1 MKSSTALFNS
11 RGRAVALGVT
21 LVIHVVVAAGIIW
34 GGWMETTQSSGS
46 NPEPREVLMDVD
58 MSDALHSRP
67 IAAATQA
74 QQKTSI
80 NPAPTGQIMPEL
92 VELAGLASQVVSREG
107 NNGAGLTSGNHR
119 NKVRFIRLRYAGGD
133 WDQDLDL
140 NSDHNMLVWYAA
152 NTGHE
157 IAAKPE
163 VLTHGQLGRLP
174 IGKSPPMVYMTGQK
188 NISLSL
194 SEVEVMREYL
204 TDKRGMLFAD
214 NGGSSAWHS
223 QFFGLMSKV
232 LPDVEPIRVPLDHP
246 IHRSVPFVP
255 IVAPHGGRIAYGWV
269 IDSRLAVYYH
279 PGDIGDAWADGHA
292 GVPESVYE
300 ACYRLGGN
308 VMLYSHT
315 DYSKWLQTRK
325 KKDGK

>member
-1 MKSSTALFNS
+1 MKSPTALFNS

-34 GGWMETTQSSGS
+34 GGWMETQSMGL
-46 NPEPREVLMDVD
+46 NLKPREVLMNVD
-58 MSDALHSRP
+58 MSDAINSQP
-67 IAAATQA
+67 ITAVTQS
-74 QQKTSI
+74 QQKTSS
-80 NPAPTGQIMPEL
+80 NPPPTGQIKPEL
-92 VELAGLASQVVSREG
+92 VELAGPTPQVEPRDG
-107 NNGAGLTSGNHR
+107 NKGAGLTSGNHR

-140 NSDHNMLVWYAA
+140 NSDLNMLVWYAA

-163 VLTHGQLGRLP
+163 VLTPDQLARLP

-194 SEVEVMREYL
+194 NEVEIMRKYL
-204 TDKRGMLFAD
+204 NDKHGMLFAD

-223 QFFGLMSKV
+223 QFFGLMRQV

-246 IHRSVPFVP
+246 IHRSIPFVP

-269 IDSRLAVYYH
+269 IDSRMAAYYH
-279 PGDIGDAWADGHA
+279 PGDIGDAWSDGHA
-292 GVPESVYE
+292 GVSAEITD
-300 ACYRLGGN
+300 ACYHLGAN
-308 VMLYSHT
+308 VLFYAHMEYA
-315 DYSKWLQTRK
+315 KWLTAQDADK
-325 KKDGK
+325 

>member
-1 MKSSTALFNS
+1 MKSPTPLFNS
-11 RGRAVALGVT
+11 RGRAFALGVT

-34 GGWMETTQSSGS
+34 GGWMETQSMGL
-46 NPEPREVLMDVD
+46 NPDPREVLMDVD
-58 MSDALHSRP
+58 MSDAIHSQP
-67 IAAATQA
+67 ITAETQA

-80 NPAPTGQIMPEL
+80 NPPPTGKIKPEL
-92 VELAGLASQVVSREG
+92 VELAVPASQVVPREG
-107 NNGAGLTSGNHR
+107 NRGAGLTSGNHR

-140 NSDHNMLVWYAA
+140 NSDQNMLVWYAA

-157 IAAKPE
+157 VATKPE
-163 VLTHGQLGRLP
+163 VLTPDQLTRLP
-174 IGKSPPMVYMTGQK
+174 IGKSPPMVYVTGQK

-194 SEVEVMREYL
+194 DEVEIMRKYL
-204 TDKRGMLFAD
+204 TDKHGMLFAD
-214 NGGSSAWHS
+214 NGGSSSWHS
-223 QFFGLMSKV
+223 QFFGLMSQV

-246 IHRSVPFVP
+246 IHSSVPFVP

-308 VMLYSHT
+308 VMLYSHAG
-315 DYSKWLQTRK
+315 YSKWLQTRK

>member
-1 MKSSTALFNS
+1 MKSPTTLFNS
-11 RGRAVALGVT
+11 SGGAVALGVT
-21 LVIHVVVAAGIIW
+21 LVIHIVVAAGIIW
-34 GGWMETTQSSGS
+34 GGWMETQSMGL
-46 NPEPREVLMDVD
+46 NPKPREVLMNVD
-58 MSDALHSRP
+58 MSDAINSQP
-67 IAAATQA
+67 ITASTQS
-74 QQKTSI
+74 QQKTLI
-80 NPAPTGQIMPEL
+80 NPPPTEQIKPEL
-92 VELAGLASQVVSREG
+92 VELAGPTPQVVPREG
-107 NNGAGLTSGNHR
+107 NKGAGFTIGNRR
-119 NKVRFIRLRYAGGD
+119 NKVRFIRLRYAGSD

-140 NSDHNMLVWYAA
+140 NSDLNMLVWYAA

-163 VLTHGQLGRLP
+163 VLTPGQLARLP

-194 SEVEVMREYL
+194 SEIEIMREYL
-204 TDKRGMLFAD
+204 TDKHGMLFAD

-223 QFFGLMSKV
+223 QFFSLMRQV
-232 LPDVEPIRVPLDHP
+232 LPDVEPVRVPLDHP
-246 IHRSVPFVP
+246 IHRSIPFVP

-308 VMLYSHT
+308 VMLYSYT
-315 DYSKWLQTRK
+315 GYSKWLQTRK

>member
-1 MKSSTALFNS
+1 MKSPTALFNS
-11 RGRAVALGVT
+11 RGGAVALGVT
-21 LVIHVVVAAGIIW
+21 LVIHVVVGAGIIW
-34 GGWMETTQSSGS
+34 GGWMETQSSGL

-58 MSDALHSRP
+58 MSDAIHSQP
-67 IAAATQA
+67 ITAATQA

-80 NPAPTGQIMPEL
+80 NPPPTEQTKPEL
-92 VELAGLASQVVSREG
+92 VELAGPTPQVVPREG
-107 NNGAGLTSGNHR
+107 NKGAGFTSGNR
-119 NKVRFIRLRYAGGD
+119 RTKVRFNRLRYAGGD

-140 NSDHNMLVWYAA
+140 NSDLNMLVWYAA

-163 VLTHGQLGRLP
+163 VLTPGQLASLP

-194 SEVEVMREYL
+194 SEVEIMREYL
-204 TDKRGMLFAD
+204 TDKHGMLFAD

-223 QFFGLMSKV
+223 QFFSLMRQV
-232 LPDVEPIRVPLDHP
+232 LPDVEPVRVPLDHP

-308 VMLYSHT
+308 VMLYSYT
-315 DYSKWLQTRK
+315 GYSKWLQTRK